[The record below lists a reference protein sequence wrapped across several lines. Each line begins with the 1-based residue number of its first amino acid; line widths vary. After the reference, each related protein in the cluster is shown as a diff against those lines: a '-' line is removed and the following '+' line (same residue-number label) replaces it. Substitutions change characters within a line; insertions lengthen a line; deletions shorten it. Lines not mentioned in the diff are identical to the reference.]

1 MTEHTS
7 TPITDVTAW
16 QRGQGRL
23 HRETLQMLGE
33 LLTGVAAVQPETE
46 EDANAF
52 TARALGMGV
61 RQLAVEERPLSAVG
75 GLTWAMALAEWITQ
89 HGPEG
94 AEVGPGDRGAPCW
107 TETTIGEQAYR
118 HPLALR
124 VAFEA
129 GTLTD
134 VPCVIGLEA
143 RGKGYG
149 NSPEVTVFVRP
160 EHQGAAVTVLDRLA
174 QRASELN
181 PYRGRVLR
189 ASYAFGLAL
198 SVVDLPATLT
208 RSTVVVPQQV
218 WQEID
223 LGVASVRDQ
232 YALLNAHGLGCR
244 RGVLLVGPPGTGKSA
259 VSAVVAGELVGEG
272 FTVLYVEAT
281 AGAKLLTEVVEEAGR
296 LAPALVILEDLDLW
310 CRDRYSGGGGGL
322 SELLQAMDIAPT
334 TRVLTLASTNAADT
348 LDAAAIR
355 TGRFDSV
362 VEVGYPDYAA
372 ANQILTALIDGLPG
386 GINVDTAAVA
396 VAVPEQTSGSDLRE
410 IVRRAMLA
418 AGQVSTAGLLGEINA
433 GRYRPVV
440 SGVGAYL

>member
-1 MTEHTS
+1 MADHTS

-16 QRGQGRL
+16 QRAQGRL
-23 HRETLQMLGE
+23 NRETLRMLGE
-33 LLTGVAAVQPETE
+33 LLTGVAAVEPAKD
-46 EDANAF
+46 EDANQF
-52 TARALGMGV
+52 TARVLGLSAW
-61 RQLAVEERPLSAVG
+61 QWAVEERELSAVQ
-75 GLTWAMALAEWITQ
+75 GLTWAMALSEWITEYSPQ
-89 HGPEG
+89 G
-94 AEVGPGDRGAPCW
+94 AEVGPGERGAPCW

-134 VPCVIGLEA
+134 VACVIGLQSRA
-143 RGKGYG
+143 KGYG

-160 EHQGAAVTVLDRLA
+160 EHQGAATAVVDRLA
-174 QRASELN
+174 ERASELN

-189 ASYAFGLAL
+189 ASYGFSLAL
-198 SVVDLPATLT
+198 SVIDLPATLT

-223 LGVASVRDQ
+223 LGIASVRDH
-232 YALLNAHGLGCR
+232 YALLNEHGLGCR

-272 FTVLYVEAT
+272 FTVMFVEAI
-281 AGAKLLTEVVEEAGR
+281 AGARALTAVVEEAGR
-296 LAPALVILEDLDLW
+296 LAPALVVLEDLDLW
-310 CRDRYSGGGGGL
+310 CRERSSGGGGGL
-322 SELLQAMDIAPT
+322 SELLQAMDIAPA

-348 LDAAAIR
+348 LDAAACR

-362 VEVGYPDYAA
+362 VHVGYPDYAA

-386 GINVDTAAVA
+386 GADVNTSAVA
-396 VAVPEQTSGSDLRE
+396 VALPEQTSGSDLRE

-418 AGQVSTAGLLGEINA
+418 ASQVSTAGLLGEINA

-440 SGVGAYL
+440 AGVGAYL

>member
-7 TPITDVTAW
+7 SPITDVTAW

-33 LLTGVAAVQPETE
+33 LLTGVAAVQPEKDE
-46 EDANAF
+46 NESQF
-52 TARALGMGV
+52 TARVLGLSAW
-61 RQLAVEERPLSAVG
+61 QWAVEERQLSAVG
-75 GLTWAMALAEWITQ
+75 GLTWAMALAEWITK
-89 HGPEG
+89 HG
-94 AEVGPGDRGAPCW
+94 AEVGPGERGAPCW
-107 TETTIGEQAYR
+107 TETAIGDQAYR

-124 VAFEA
+124 AFFA
-129 GTLTD
+129 PGTLAD
-134 VPCVIGLEA
+134 VGCVIGLEA

-223 LGVASVRDQ
+223 LGIASVRDQ

-386 GINVDTAAVA
+386 GIDVNAGAVA
-396 VAVPEQTSGSDLRE
+396 VALPEQTSGSDLRE